1 MNTVQENSKLVQ
13 QKLFRLIRRRWYL
26 IAGSVLIT
34 LLAAYALNRYST
46 PTYRIS
52 ASLIVKDPQ
61 KSMTYADLIFEN
73 SSNSNNVNLT
83 NEVILLK
90 SYQYIAATIA
100 DLDFNISYYKG
111 GMIKTTEI
119 YGNNPIRL
127 EVDYDNSESIPY
139 NRLIKVRVVDQE
151 HYELIYNEE
160 NTYPGVFGQPQNING
175 FAFTLRAERELSTY
189 EELGFKVAAS
199 DHLTRQYMGKLQ
211 IRPLVSN
218 SSILEAF
225 VVGNNPKKEI
235 AFLNAFMKN
244 ISEINLKEKNLNHQK
259 AIDFIDQQ
267 LAYNKDTL
275 QHIETRLVDF
285 KDKNNSID
293 LDTETSQMYNNI
305 QTLEEQKVEILMANQ
320 YYDYLIETLKN
331 DSEIDE
337 IVIPASVGVEDPAL
351 SEFVSE
357 LINTQ
362 IEVNA
367 LASEKRFKNPILIEK
382 ENSIQKLKTNIMASV
397 KNLKGANDMT
407 LKNVEQ
413 RLGNFYASLQKV
425 PEAQRE
431 LISIQRNYGL
441 SESLYM
447 LLMEKKMEE
456 AIKLAGNVSD
466 YRTVNGATVIG
477 GQMSPK
483 SHQNY
488 MIALLLGL
496 LTPIGV
502 LYLFVLL
509 NDKILSKEDIQ
520 SNTAFPVVGSVPNY
534 KEKYLKLSDIRP
546 DTTTA
551 EAFRTLRSDLNYLIG
566 SDKGK
571 VITVSSCVSGEGKTY
586 CSQHLAYILALA
598 DQKVMLINADLRKPD
613 AHQEYF
619 QDPKGLSEYLAG
631 IATYKEIV
639 NTSDLPNLKVINSGK
654 LPPNP
659 AELLINYRMESLL
672 LDLKNED
679 YNYIILDTAPMGVF
693 SDALELARQSDFTL
707 FMVRHGYTP
716 RSAMQVFNELMGEK
730 NLSSAG
736 ILYNSV
742 PSQENRYGY
751 DRYYYGY
758 GKKKQKQFL
767 GINVG

>member
-1 MNTVQENSKLVQ
+1 MNRVQDNSKLAQ
-13 QKLFRLIRRRWYL
+13 QKLLRLIRRRWYL
-26 IAGSVLIT
+26 ILGSVLIT
-34 LLAAYALNRYST
+34 LLVAYAINRYST
-46 PTYRIS
+46 PTYRVS

-61 KSMTYADLIFEN
+61 KSMTYADLIFG
-73 SSNSNNVNLT
+73 SNSNNNSINLT
-83 NEVILLK
+83 NEMILLK
-90 SYQYIAATIA
+90 SYQYIATTIA
-100 DLDFNISYYKG
+100 DLNFNISYYKG

-119 YGNNPIRL
+119 YGNSPLRL
-127 EVDYDNSESIPY
+127 EVDYEKSKSIPY
-139 NRLIKVRVVDQE
+139 NRLIKVKVIDQK

-160 NTYPGVFGQPQNING
+160 NRYSGIFGQLQQING
-175 FAFTLRAERELSTY
+175 FAFTLQAKQELPTH
-189 EELGFKVAAS
+189 EELGFKVTAS

-218 SSILEAF
+218 SSILE
-225 VVGNNPKKEI
+225 VSVIGSNPEKEI
-235 AFLNAFMKN
+235 AFINTFMEKT
-244 ISEINLKEKNLNHQK
+244 SEINLREKNLNHQK

-285 KDKNNSID
+285 KDENNSID
-293 LDTETSQMYNNI
+293 LDAETSQMYSNI
-305 QTLEEQKVEILMANQ
+305 QELEREKVEILMANR
-320 YYDYLIETLKN
+320 YYDYLVETLKDEN
-331 DSEIDE
+331 AINE

-351 SEFVSE
+351 SGFVNK

-362 IEVNA
+362 IEVDA

-382 ENSIQKLKTNIMASV
+382 ENSIQKLKANIVVSV

-407 LKNVEQ
+407 LKNVER
-413 RLGNFYASLQKV
+413 RLGNLYASLQKV

-441 SESLYM
+441 SENLYM

-466 YRTVNGATVIG
+466 YRTVNGATVVG

-509 NDKILSKEDIQ
+509 NDKVLSKEDIQ
-520 SNTAFPVVGSVPNY
+520 GNTPFPVVGSVPIY
-534 KEKYLKLSDIRP
+534 REKYQKLSDIKP

-566 SDKGK
+566 GNKGK

-619 QDPKGLSEYLAG
+619 QNPTGLSEYLAG

-716 RSAMQVFNELMGEK
+716 RTAMQLINELMGEK
-730 NLSSAG
+730 ELNSAG
-736 ILYNSV
+736 ILYNGV
-742 PSQENRYGY
+742 PSLENRYGY

-758 GKKKQKQFL
+758 GKKQKQFF
-767 GINVG
+767 GIKVG